1 MTNNIAF
8 PRLGI
13 SFYIDPVALR
23 IGSKN
28 IYWYALIILAGFLL
42 GLLLA
47 SHNSEKRGIKR
58 DNVWDIALIGIVAG
72 IICARIYY
80 VLFSLDEFK
89 DDPLDVFKIWEGGLA
104 IYGGIIGAVI
114 STTIYCIIKRIN
126 LPNALDVCCP
136 GLLLGQCIGRWGNFV
151 NCEVYGQ
158 VTDSLFGMSING
170 ADPVQP
176 LFLYESLWSLAG
188 VILILLLRDKKT
200 KNGQVVLFYLFWY
213 SCGRLVLEGMRNTSY
228 ILYLIPGVLGIS
240 QFVAALLILISAAGF
255 IYVTRSKRRCFVPVP
270 PIKREG
276 NEPSNDMD
284 KTDAN

>member
-13 SFYIDPVALR
+13 SFDIDPVALR

-80 VLFSLDEFK
+80 VLFALDEFK

-158 VTDSLFGMSING
+158 VTDSL
-170 ADPVQP
+170 
-176 LFLYESLWSLAG
+176 
-188 VILILLLRDKKT
+188 
-200 KNGQVVLFYLFWY
+200 
-213 SCGRLVLEGMRNTSY
+213 
-228 ILYLIPGVLGIS
+228 
-240 QFVAALLILISAAGF
+240 SA
-255 IYVTRSKRRCFVPVP
+255 
-270 PIKREG
+270 
-276 NEPSNDMD
+276 
-284 KTDAN
+284 